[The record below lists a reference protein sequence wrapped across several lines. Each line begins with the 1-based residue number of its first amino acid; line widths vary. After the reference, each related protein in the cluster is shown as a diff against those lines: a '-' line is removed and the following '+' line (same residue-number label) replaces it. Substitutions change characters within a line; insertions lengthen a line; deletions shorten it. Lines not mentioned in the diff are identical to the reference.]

1 MPNTLEE
8 HVIYTRDEFR
18 DWYYYPKMISVLKNE
33 DIKYYLDIG
42 ANCGEFRNIIIENI
56 PSIIA
61 SFLIEPEPNNFEFL
75 QNHVSNKDE
84 CVFFNVAIGYSDS
97 DFCDMVL
104 SSNVG
109 GHQIT
114 SNKSGTIPLKKLED
128 LGIPVVDLVKM
139 DVEGLEFDI
148 LKNSEYLK
156 KVKWMDIEF
165 HQTPEQES
173 TGFVKDFIEKNLENF
188 DIVVHENTYGRCLL
202 KNKL

>member
-1 MPNTLEE
+1 
-8 HVIYTRDEFR
+8 
-18 DWYYYPKMISVLKNE
+18 
-33 DIKYYLDIG
+33 
-42 ANCGEFRNIIIENI
+42 
-56 PSIIA
+56 
-61 SFLIEPEPNNFEFL
+61 
-75 QNHVSNKDE
+75 
-84 CVFFNVAIGYSDS
+84 
-97 DFCDMVL
+97 MVL

-109 GHQIT
+109 GHRIT

-173 TGFVKDFIEKNLENF
+173 IGFVKDFIEKNLENF

-202 KNKL
+202 KNRL